1 MDARRCG
8 LRARRQQQFESRR
21 TGQLTRADT
30 RGDAELELLGRRH
43 DLLGEVARVE
53 GRGDDDLGIDD
64 LLGKDRVGPLL
75 VVGDDKLV
83 AVVLHVLLEAEL
95 VLNRAQQA
103 RLLLR
108 VLAAGVEDA
117 EDCAGV

>member
-1 MDARRCG
+1 
-8 LRARRQQQFESRR
+8 
-21 TGQLTRADT
+21 
-30 RGDAELELLGRRH
+30 
-43 DLLGEVARVE
+43 
-53 GRGDDDLGIDD
+53 
-64 LLGKDRVGPLL
+64 
-75 VVGDDKLV
+75 V